1 MPSEPLPPAATAPR
15 PDRRGETRR
24 ELLKA
29 SAPRPDRV
37 DLKPMTVRVDARTWR
52 FFKKLAP
59 DLDTTQE
66 KLLRRALRLFMSK
79 FNGVPESEYQAIWE
93 AIGKEAAGDS

>member
-1 MPSEPLPPAATAPR
+1 MPNQLKCEGEIKLPLAAGREPLAV
-15 PDRRGETRR
+15 
-24 ELLKA
+24 

-37 DLKPMTVRVDARTWR
+37 GLKPMTVRVDARTWR

-66 KLLRRALRLFMSK
+66 KLLRIALALFMSK
-79 FNGVPESEYQAIWE
+79 FRGASESEYQAVLETIR
-93 AIGKEAAGDS
+93 KEAAGGAS